1 MTVEEKKSMPSSPAN
16 APVADDTQM
25 FQKETPSNR
34 GDVESADRND
44 SSQHDTHDNAGD
56 GDRKAFLVRFEDG
69 DPENPHNFSAPKKIA
84 ILLQM
89 SLLALVGSL
98 GTSIIAPAE
107 PVIARYTN
115 TSKEIATLALSLY
128 VLGFALGPLLWAPI
142 SEVFGRR
149 WSMLPPVFGLALFSI
164 GTATSTNAASI
175 FITRFLAAV
184 FGSAPQSN
192 VSAAMGDFYGPKT
205 RGMAMTFFSV
215 CVIGG
220 PTLAPLIGSAL
231 LVNPNLGWRW
241 TEYMQA
247 ILTFFAV
254 AVCIVFLPETYG
266 PVLLGRK
273 AARMRKETGDDR
285 WWHPHEEENMNMSNI
300 VTKYIV
306 RPLNMLL
313 TEPAVTCMALY
324 ASFVFALMYMFLEV
338 IPIVYLEGRGFSPV
352 VSTLPYLSI
361 FIGVLGAVFINL
373 ANQPLYAKAMV
384 KNNNKPVPEAR
395 LPPIVIGI
403 LLLVAGMFWFGWT
416 AAPKFHWILPTIALA
431 FVGGGFNIVFQ
442 QCLNFLVDTYG
453 MYAASALAANTFL
466 RSLLACGLP
475 LAARP
480 MFSTMGVGPA
490 VSLLGGIACAA
501 LPIPF
506 VFYKYGARLRR
517 ASKFAALRD

>member
-1 MTVEEKKSMPSSPAN
+1 MSTTHSTAQMAQGDTVSSLQSKDNNTQAAKDADLTEKGISPN
-16 APVADDTQM
+16 RHDV
-25 FQKETPSNR
+25 ETPDLNDTSQPDSTA
-34 GDVESADRND
+34 GSGGGADN
-44 SSQHDTHDNAGD
+44 
-56 GDRKAFLVRFEDG
+56 DRKAFQARFEPG
-69 DPENPHNFSAPKKIA
+69 DPENPHNFSSAKKVS
-84 ILLQM
+84 ILVQM

-115 TSKEIATLALSLY
+115 TSTEVATLVLSLY
-128 VLGFALGPLLWAPI
+128 VLGFAVGPLLWAPV

-149 WSMLPPVFGLALFSI
+149 WSMLPPVFGLALFSV

-175 FITRFLAAV
+175 FVTRFLAAV

-205 RGMAMTFFSV
+205 RGVAMTFFAV
-215 CVIGG
+215 CVVGG

-231 LVNPNLGWRW
+231 LVNPKLGWRW

-247 ILTFFAV
+247 IISFAV
-254 AVCIVFLPETYG
+254 VVICIFFLPETYG
-266 PVLLGRK
+266 PVLLRRK
-273 AARMRKETGDDR
+273 AARLRKETGDDR
-285 WWHPHEEENMNMSNI
+285 WWHPHEEEKMNMSNI

-306 RPLNMLL
+306 RPLNMLF
-313 TEPAVTCMALY
+313 TEPAVTCMAIY
-324 ASFVFALMYMFLEV
+324 ASFVFALIYMFLEV
-338 IPIVYLEGRGFSPV
+338 IPIVYLEGRHFSPV
-352 VSTLPYLSI
+352 VSTLPYLGI
-361 FIGVLGAVFINL
+361 FIGVLCAVFVNL
-373 ANQPLYAKAMV
+373 ANQPLYAKAMA

-403 LLLVAGMFWFGWT
+403 VLLVV
-416 AAPKFHWILPTIALA
+416 A
-431 FVGGGFNIVFQ
+431 FVGAGFNIVFQ

-506 VFYKYGARLRR
+506 IFYKYGARLRK

>member
-1 MTVEEKKSMPSSPAN
+1 MAEGEKVSNLPSPQDSGQTAKDAQLAEKLALPDGRD
-16 APVADDTQM
+16 V
-25 FQKETPSNR
+25 ETPDHNDASQPDS
-34 GDVESADRND
+34 GADN
-44 SSQHDTHDNAGD
+44 
-56 GDRKAFLVRFEDG
+56 DRKAFQARFEPG
-69 DPENPHNFSAPKKIA
+69 DPENPHNFSSAKKVS
-84 ILLQM
+84 ILIQM

-115 TSKEIATLALSLY
+115 TSTEVATLVLSLY
-128 VLGFALGPLLWAPI
+128 VLGFAFGPLLWAPV

-205 RGMAMTFFSV
+205 RGVAMTFFAV
-215 CVIGG
+215 CVVGG

-231 LVNPNLGWRW
+231 VVNPKLGWRW
-241 TEYMQA
+241 TEYVQA
-247 ILTFFAV
+247 IISFAV
-254 AVCIVFLPETYG
+254 VLICIFFLPETYG
-266 PVLLGRK
+266 PVLLRRK
-273 AARMRKETGDDR
+273 AARLRKETGDDR
-285 WWHPHEEENMNMSNI
+285 WWHPQEEEKMNMGNI

-306 RPLNMLL
+306 RPLNMLV
-313 TEPAVTCMALY
+313 TEPAVTCMAIY
-324 ASFVFALMYMFLEV
+324 ASFVFALIYMFLEV
-338 IPIVYLEGRGFSPV
+338 IPIVYLEGRHFGPV
-352 VSTLPYLSI
+352 VSTLPYMGI
-361 FIGVLGAVFINL
+361 FVGVLCAVFVNL
-373 ANQPLYAKAMV
+373 ANQPFYAKAMA

-403 LLLVAGMFWFGWT
+403 VLLVIGMFWFAWT
-416 AAPKFHWILPTIALA
+416 AAPEFHWMLPTVALA
-431 FVGGGFNIVFQ
+431 FVGAGFNIVFQ

-480 MFSTMGVGPA
+480 MFSAMGVGPA

-506 VFYKYGARLRR
+506 VFYKYGARLRK
-517 ASKFAALRD
+517 ASKFAELQD